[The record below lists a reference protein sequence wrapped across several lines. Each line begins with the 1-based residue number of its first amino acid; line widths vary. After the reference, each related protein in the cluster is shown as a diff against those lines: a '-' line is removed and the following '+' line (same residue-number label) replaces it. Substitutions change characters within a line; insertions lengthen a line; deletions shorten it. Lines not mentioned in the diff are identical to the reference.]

1 MHGLR
6 LRFRIPTR
14 ITSWSPRRGC
24 AAGAPP
30 DRFSPGEQAGGGGG
44 QQRAG
49 ASGRRCILARVLSGL
64 PELEAGQRT
73 HIPHSHIEVLDPH
86 DDVVEAIDAG
96 HLPGLLRVYK
106 RHRQLG
112 TVLVL
117 RECCRRRS
125 QPRQLRDRAAHP
137 TFCADF
143 LNCST
148 STARGGGPRNSA
160 RAHDLRCSRVRCV
173 AEQRRSR
180 SAHLGAAAAASAAS
194 FRS

>member
-24 AAGAPP
+24 AA
-30 DRFSPGEQAGGGGG
+30 SPGEQAGGGGG

-49 ASGRRCILARVLSGL
+49 ASGSERCILARVLSGL

-86 DDVVEAIDAG
+86 DDVVEAIDPG

-106 RHRQLG
+106 RHRAG
-112 TVLVL
+112 AARVLPAA
-117 RECCRRRS
+117 ES
-125 QPRQLRDRAAHP
+125 AQPASTIVRAAHP

-160 RAHDLRCSRVRCV
+160 RVYLTCGVHACV
-173 AEQRRSR
+173 A
-180 SAHLGAAAAASAAS
+180 
-194 FRS
+194 

>member
-14 ITSWSPRRGC
+14 ITSWSPR
-24 AAGAPP
+24 AIHPLP
-30 DRFSPGEQAGGGGG
+30 EQAGGGG

-49 ASGRRCILARVLSGL
+49 ASGSERCILARVLSGL

-86 DDVVEAIDAG
+86 DDVVEAIDPG

-106 RHRQLG
+106 RHRAG
-112 TVLVL
+112 AARVLPAA
-117 RECCRRRS
+117 ES
-125 QPRQLRDRAAHP
+125 AQPASTIVRAAHP

-160 RAHDLRCSRVRCV
+160 RVHDLRCSRVRCV

-180 SAHLGAAAAASAAS
+180 SAHLGAAAAASATA